1 MSAPALDPVLTP
13 SGNPSGSPSGK
24 RSGKAAPPPPT
35 TPARF
40 DTALGWSDKPGAGL
54 ALRIVLCALALLIFA
69 APFVTIFAGAFS
81 NHASGSSLSFLPH
94 DSTMLN
100 FKVAGE
106 RGIWDYFTNSLVIAG
121 GGLLLQLAVSVLAA
135 YALARHRFR
144 GQALILTLFMLTM
157 MLPEEVIAIPLSLV
171 LGHVP
176 VLGIDLKGTA
186 WAVILPLGAW
196 GFSIMLLTEFM
207 KDIPTEIEEAARLDG
222 VGELRMLWQV
232 VLPLCK
238 PALGVAGVLG
248 FIMIWD
254 QYLLPLIA
262 AKDPTD
268 YTVTVALSILRT
280 DPEVGSGVVLA
291 GAVIALVPSLVVYLL
306 LQRSLVTGIAA
317 GATKG

>member
-1 MSAPALDPVLTP
+1 MSAPVIEPVRP
-13 SGNPSGSPSGK
+13 VAAKSPSR
-24 RSGKAAPPPPT
+24 RSAKPQRT
-35 TPARF
+35 TPGRF
-40 DTALGWSDKPGAGL
+40 DTALGWNDKPGL
-54 ALRIVLCALALLIFA
+54 AWTLRILLCAIALAVFA
-69 APFVTIFAGAFS
+69 APFLTIFSGAFS
-81 NHASGSSLSFLPH
+81 TNPSGSSLSFLPH
-94 DSTMLN
+94 DSTLLN

-106 RGIWDYFTNSLVIAG
+106 RGIWDYLGNSLVIAG
-121 GGLLLQLAVSVLAA
+121 GGLLLQLTVCTLAA

-144 GQALILTLFMLTM
+144 GQALIMMLFMMTL

-171 LGHVP
+171 LGDVP
-176 VLGIDLKGTA
+176 VVHLDLKGTV
-186 WAVILPLGAW
+186 WGVILPLGAW
-196 GFSIMLLTEFM
+196 GFSVMMLTEFM

-222 VGELRMLWQV
+222 VGELRMLWQI

-262 AKDPTD
+262 SKDPTD

-291 GAVIALVPSLVVYLL
+291 GAVIALIPSLIVYLL

>member
-1 MSAPALDPVLTP
+1 MSAPVIDPVRP
-13 SGNPSGSPSGK
+13 
-24 RSGKAAPPPPT
+24 AAPDTPAGRSTKDQRT

-40 DTALGWSDKPGAGL
+40 DTALGWNDKPGVAWG
-54 ALRIVLCALALLIFA
+54 LRILLCVIALTIFA
-69 APFVTIFAGAFS
+69 APFLTIFSGAFTT
-81 NHASGSSLSFLPH
+81 HPSGSSLSFLPH
-94 DSTMLN
+94 DTTLSN
-100 FKVAGE
+100 FKVAGAQ
-106 RGIWDYFTNSLVIAG
+106 GMWDYLGNSLVIAG
-121 GGLLLQLAVSVLAA
+121 GGLLLQLVVCTLAA

-144 GQALILTLFMLTM
+144 GQALIMMLFMMTL

-171 LGHVP
+171 LGDVP
-176 VLGIDLKGTA
+176 VVHLDLKGTV
-186 WAVILPLGAW
+186 WGVILPLGAW
-196 GFSIMLLTEFM
+196 GFSVMMLTEFM
-207 KDIPTEIEEAARLDG
+207 RDIPDEIEEAARLDG

-232 VLPLCK
+232 ILPLCK

-268 YTVTVALSILRT
+268 YTVTVALATLRT
-280 DPEVGSGVVLA
+280 DPVVGSGVVLA
-291 GAVIALVPSLVVYLL
+291 GAVIALIPSLIVYLL

>member
-1 MSAPALDPVLTP
+1 MSAPALDPVRTP
-13 SGNPSGSPSGK
+13 SDEVAVSPAGRGGK
-24 RSGKAAPPPPT
+24 QART

-40 DTALGWSDKPGAGL
+40 DTALGWSDRPGLGM
-54 ALRIVLCALALLIFA
+54 ALRVLLCVVALAIFA
-69 APFVTIFAGAFS
+69 APFLTIIAGAFS
-81 NHASGSSLSFLPH
+81 TNPSGSSLSFLPH
-94 DSTMLN
+94 HPTLLN
-100 FKVAGE
+100 MRVAGE

-144 GQALILTLFMLTM
+144 GQALVLTLFMLTM

-176 VLGIDLKGTA
+176 VVGLDLKGTV

-196 GFSIMLLTEFM
+196 GFSVMLLTEFM
-207 KDIPTEIEEAARLDG
+207 KDIPTEIEEAARIDG

-268 YTVTVALSILRT
+268 YTVTVALSVLRT

>member
-1 MSAPALDPVLTP
+1 MSAPVIDPVRP
-13 SGNPSGSPSGK
+13 
-24 RSGKAAPPPPT
+24 AAPDTPAGRSTKAQRT

-40 DTALGWSDKPGAGL
+40 DTALGWNDKPGA
-54 ALRIVLCALALLIFA
+54 AWTLRILLCLIALAVFA
-69 APFVTIFAGAFS
+69 APFLTIFSGAFTT
-81 NHASGSSLSFLPH
+81 NPSGSSLSFLPH
-94 DSTMLN
+94 NSTLLN
-100 FKVAGE
+100 FEVAGE
-106 RGIWDYFTNSLVIAG
+106 RGIWDYLGNSLVIAG
-121 GGLLLQLAVSVLAA
+121 GGLLLQLVVCTLAA

-144 GQALILTLFMLTM
+144 GQALIMMLFMMTL

-171 LGHVP
+171 LGDVP
-176 VLGIDLKGTA
+176 VVHLDLKGTV
-186 WAVILPLGAW
+186 WGVILPLGAW
-196 GFSIMLLTEFM
+196 GFSVMMLTEFM
-207 KDIPTEIEEAARLDG
+207 KDIPAEIEEAARLDG
-222 VGELRMLWQV
+222 VGELRMLWQII
-232 VLPLCK
+232 LPLCR

-262 AKDPTD
+262 SKDPTD

-291 GAVIALVPSLVVYLL
+291 GAVIALIPSLIVYLL

>member
-1 MSAPALDPVLTP
+1 MSAPALDPVRTP
-13 SGNPSGSPSGK
+13 SDEVAVSPTGRGGK
-24 RSGKAAPPPPT
+24 QTRT

-40 DTALGWSDKPGAGL
+40 DTALGWSDRPGLGM
-54 ALRIVLCALALLIFA
+54 ALRVLLCVIALAIFA
-69 APFVTIFAGAFS
+69 APFLTIIAGAFS
-81 NHASGSSLSFLPH
+81 KNPSGSSLSFLPH
-94 DSTMLN
+94 HPTLLN
-100 FKVAGE
+100 IRVAGE

-144 GQALILTLFMLTM
+144 GQALVLTLFMLTM

-176 VLGIDLKGTA
+176 VVGLDLKGTV

-196 GFSIMLLTEFM
+196 GFSVMLLTEFM
-207 KDIPTEIEEAARLDG
+207 KDIPTEIEEAARIDG

-268 YTVTVALSILRT
+268 YTVTVALSVLRT

>member
-1 MSAPALDPVLTP
+1 MSAPVIDPVRP
-13 SGNPSGSPSGK
+13 
-24 RSGKAAPPPPT
+24 AAPDTPAGRTTKAQRT

-40 DTALGWSDKPGAGL
+40 DTALGWNDRPGLAW
-54 ALRIVLCALALLIFA
+54 ALRILLCLIALAVFA
-69 APFVTIFAGAFS
+69 APFLTIFSGAFTT
-81 NHASGSSLSFLPH
+81 NPSGSSLSFLPH
-94 DSTMLN
+94 DSTLLN
-100 FKVAGE
+100 FRVAGE
-106 RGIWDYFTNSLVIAG
+106 RGIWDYLGNSLVIAG
-121 GGLLLQLAVSVLAA
+121 GGLLLQLVVCTLAA

-144 GQALILTLFMLTM
+144 GQALIMMLFMMTL

-171 LGHVP
+171 LGDVP
-176 VLGIDLKGTA
+176 VVHLDLKGTV
-186 WAVILPLGAW
+186 WGVILPLGAW
-196 GFSIMLLTEFM
+196 GFSVMMLTEFM
-207 KDIPTEIEEAARLDG
+207 RDIPAEIEEAARLDG
-222 VGELRMLWQV
+222 VGELRMLWQII
-232 VLPLCK
+232 LPLCR

-262 AKDPTD
+262 SKDPTD

-291 GAVIALVPSLVVYLL
+291 GAVIALIPSLIVYLL

>member
-1 MSAPALDPVLTP
+1 MSAPVIDPVRP
-13 SGNPSGSPSGK
+13 
-24 RSGKAAPPPPT
+24 AAPDTPAGRSTKAQRT

-40 DTALGWSDKPGAGL
+40 DTALGWDDRPGLAW
-54 ALRIVLCALALLIFA
+54 ALRILLCLIALAVFA
-69 APFVTIFAGAFS
+69 APFLTIFSGAFTT
-81 NHASGSSLSFLPH
+81 NPSGSSLSFLPH
-94 DSTMLN
+94 DSTLSN
-100 FKVAGE
+100 FTVAGE
-106 RGIWDYFTNSLVIAG
+106 RGIWDYLGNSLVIAG
-121 GGLLLQLAVSVLAA
+121 GGLLLQLVVCTLAA

-144 GQALILTLFMLTM
+144 GQALIMMLFMMTL

-171 LGHVP
+171 LGDVP
-176 VLGIDLKGTA
+176 VVHLDLKGTV
-186 WAVILPLGAW
+186 WGVILPLGAW
-196 GFSIMLLTEFM
+196 GFSVMMLTEFM
-207 KDIPTEIEEAARLDG
+207 RDIPTEIEEAARLDG
-222 VGELRMLWQV
+222 VGELRMLWQII
-232 VLPLCK
+232 LPLCK

-291 GAVIALVPSLVVYLL
+291 GAVIALIPSLVVYLL

>member
-1 MSAPALDPVLTP
+1 MSAPALDPVQTP
-13 SGNPSGSPSGK
+13 ATLSPA
-24 RSGKAAPPPPT
+24 GKAAKDRRT

-40 DTALGWSDKPGAGL
+40 DTALGWNDRPGL
-54 ALRIVLCALALLIFA
+54 AWVLRILLCVIALAIFA
-69 APFVTIFAGAFS
+69 APFLTILSGALS
-81 NHASGSSLSFLPH
+81 TNPSGSSLSFLPH
-94 DSTMLN
+94 DSTLLN

-121 GGLLLQLAVSVLAA
+121 GGLLLQLVVCTLAA

-144 GQALILTLFMLTM
+144 GQAIVLTLFMLTM

-176 VLGIDLKGTA
+176 VLGLDLKGTV

-196 GFSIMLLTEFM
+196 GFSVMLLTEFM
-207 KDIPTEIEEAARLDG
+207 KDIPAEIEEAARLDG

-291 GAVIALVPSLVVYLL
+291 GAVIALIPSLIVYLL

>member
-1 MSAPALDPVLTP
+1 MSAPVIDPVRP
-13 SGNPSGSPSGK
+13 
-24 RSGKAAPPPPT
+24 AAPDTPAGRTTKAQRT

-40 DTALGWSDKPGAGL
+40 DTALGWNDRPGL
-54 ALRIVLCALALLIFA
+54 AWALRLLLCLIALAVFA
-69 APFVTIFAGAFS
+69 APFLTIFSGAFTTDP
-81 NHASGSSLSFLPH
+81 SGSSLSFLPH
-94 DSTMLN
+94 DSTLSN
-100 FKVAGE
+100 FTVAGE
-106 RGIWDYFTNSLVIAG
+106 RGIWDYLGNSLVIAG
-121 GGLLLQLAVSVLAA
+121 GGLLLQLVVCTLAA

-144 GQALILTLFMLTM
+144 GQALIMMLFMMTL

-171 LGHVP
+171 LGDVP
-176 VLGIDLKGTA
+176 VVHVDLKGTV
-186 WAVILPLGAW
+186 WGVILPLGAW
-196 GFSIMLLTEFM
+196 GFSVMMLTEFM
-207 KDIPTEIEEAARLDG
+207 RDIPAEIEEAARLDG
-222 VGELRMLWQV
+222 VGELRMLWQI
-232 VLPLCK
+232 VLPLCR

-262 AKDPTD
+262 SKDPTD

-291 GAVIALVPSLVVYLL
+291 GAVIALIPSLIVYLL

>member
-1 MSAPALDPVLTP
+1 MSAPVIDPVRP
-13 SGNPSGSPSGK
+13 
-24 RSGKAAPPPPT
+24 AAPDTPAGRSTKAERT

-40 DTALGWSDKPGAGL
+40 DTALGWNDRPGL
-54 ALRIVLCALALLIFA
+54 AWTLRILLCLIALAVFA
-69 APFVTIFAGAFS
+69 APFLSIFSGAFTT
-81 NHASGSSLSFLPH
+81 NPSGSSLSFLPH
-94 DSTMLN
+94 DSTLLN

-106 RGIWDYFTNSLVIAG
+106 RGIWDYLGNSLLIAG
-121 GGLLLQLAVSVLAA
+121 GGLLLQLVVCTLAA

-144 GQALILTLFMLTM
+144 GQALVMMLFMMTL

-171 LGHVP
+171 LGDVP
-176 VLGIDLKGTA
+176 VVHLDLKGTV
-186 WAVILPLGAW
+186 WGVILPLGAW
-196 GFSIMLLTEFM
+196 GFSVMMLTEFM
-207 KDIPTEIEEAARLDG
+207 RDIPAEIEEAARLDG
-222 VGELRMLWQV
+222 VGELRMLGQI
-232 VLPLCK
+232 VLPLCR

-291 GAVIALVPSLVVYLL
+291 GAVIALIPSLIVYLL

>member
-1 MSAPALDPVLTP
+1 MSAPVIDPVRP
-13 SGNPSGSPSGK
+13 
-24 RSGKAAPPPPT
+24 AAPDTPAGRTTKERRT

-40 DTALGWSDKPGAGL
+40 DTALGWNDKPGVAWS
-54 ALRIVLCALALLIFA
+54 LRILLCLIALAVFA
-69 APFVTIFAGAFS
+69 APFLTIFSGAFTT
-81 NHASGSSLSFLPH
+81 NPSGSSLSFLPH
-94 DSTMLN
+94 DSTLSN
-100 FKVAGE
+100 FTVAGE
-106 RGIWDYFTNSLVIAG
+106 RGIWDYLGNSLVIAG
-121 GGLLLQLAVSVLAA
+121 GGLLLQLVVCTLAA

-144 GQALILTLFMLTM
+144 GQALIMMLFMMTL
-157 MLPEEVIAIPLSLV
+157 MLPEELIAIPLSLV
-171 LGHVP
+171 LGDVP
-176 VLGIDLKGTA
+176 VVHLDLKGTV
-186 WAVILPLGAW
+186 WGVILPLGAW
-196 GFSIMLLTEFM
+196 GFSVMMLTEFM
-207 KDIPTEIEEAARLDG
+207 RDIPAEIEEAARLDG
-222 VGELRMLWQV
+222 VGELRMLWQI

-262 AKDPTD
+262 SNDPTD

-291 GAVIALVPSLVVYLL
+291 GAVIALIPSLIVYLL

>member
-1 MSAPALDPVLTP
+1 MSAPVIDPVRP
-13 SGNPSGSPSGK
+13 
-24 RSGKAAPPPPT
+24 AAPDTPAGRTTKAQRT

-40 DTALGWSDKPGAGL
+40 DTALGWNDKPGLAW
-54 ALRIVLCALALLIFA
+54 ALRILLCLIALAVFA
-69 APFVTIFAGAFS
+69 APFLTIFSGAFTT
-81 NHASGSSLSFLPH
+81 NPSGSSLSFLPH
-94 DSTMLN
+94 DSTLLN
-100 FKVAGE
+100 FRVAGE
-106 RGIWDYFTNSLVIAG
+106 RGIWDYLGNSLVIAG
-121 GGLLLQLAVSVLAA
+121 GGLLLQLVVCTLAA

-144 GQALILTLFMLTM
+144 GQALIMMLFMMTL

-171 LGHVP
+171 LGDVP
-176 VLGIDLKGTA
+176 VVHLDLKGTV
-186 WAVILPLGAW
+186 WGVILPLGAW
-196 GFSIMLLTEFM
+196 GFSVMMLTEFM
-207 KDIPTEIEEAARLDG
+207 RDIPAEIEEAARLDG
-222 VGELRMLWQV
+222 VGELRMLWQII
-232 VLPLCK
+232 LPLCK

-262 AKDPTD
+262 SKDPTD

-291 GAVIALVPSLVVYLL
+291 GAVIALIPSLIVYLL

>member
-1 MSAPALDPVLTP
+1 MSAPAIDPVRTP
-13 SGNPSGSPSGK
+13 VPASPTRTSAGK
-24 RSGKAAPPPPT
+24 RRT

-40 DTALGWSDKPGAGL
+40 DTALGWSDRPGPAW
-54 ALRIVLCALALLIFA
+54 ALRILLCLLALGVFA
-69 APFVTIFAGAFS
+69 APFLTIFSGSFS
-81 NHASGSSLSFLPH
+81 EKASGSTLSFLPH
-94 DSTMLN
+94 RPTLLN
-100 FKVAGE
+100 FHVAGD
-106 RGIWDYFTNSLVIAG
+106 RGIWDYFGNSLVIAG
-121 GGLLLQLAVSVLAA
+121 GGLLLQLTVCTLAA

-144 GQALILTLFMLTM
+144 GQALVLTLFMLTM

-176 VLGIDLKGTA
+176 VVGVDLKGTV
-186 WAVILPLGAW
+186 WGVILPLGAW
-196 GFSIMLLTEFM
+196 GFSVMLLTEFM
-207 KDIPTEIEEAARLDG
+207 KDIPTEIEEAARIDG

-291 GAVIALVPSLVVYLL
+291 GAVIALVPSLIVYLL

>member
-1 MSAPALDPVLTP
+1 MSAPVLEPVSVAEP
-13 SGNPSGSPSGK
+13 RRPAG
-24 RSGKAAPPPPT
+24 RAAEGRRT

-40 DTALGWSDKPGAGL
+40 DTALGWSDRPGVSWV
-54 ALRIVLCALALLIFA
+54 LRIVLCVIALAIFA
-69 APFVTIFAGAFS
+69 APFVTIFAGALS
-81 NHASGSSLSFLPH
+81 RNPSGSSLSFLPH
-94 DSTMLN
+94 HPTLLN
-100 FKVAGE
+100 VKVAGE
-106 RGIWDYFTNSLVIAG
+106 RGIWDYFANSLVIAG

-144 GQALILTLFMLTM
+144 GQALVLTLFMLTM

-176 VLGIDLKGTA
+176 VVGLDLKGTV

-207 KDIPTEIEEAARLDG
+207 KDIPAEIEEAARIDG
-222 VGELRMLWQV
+222 VGEFRLLWQII
-232 VLPLCK
+232 LPLCR

-280 DPEVGSGVVLA
+280 DPQVGSGVVLA
-291 GAVIALVPSLVVYLL
+291 GAVVALLPSLIVYLL

>member
-1 MSAPALDPVLTP
+1 MSAPVIDSVRP
-13 SGNPSGSPSGK
+13 
-24 RSGKAAPPPPT
+24 AAPDTPAGRSTKAQRT

-40 DTALGWSDKPGAGL
+40 DTALGWNDRPGVAWG
-54 ALRIVLCALALLIFA
+54 LRILLCVIALAVFA
-69 APFVTIFAGAFS
+69 APFLTIFSGAFTT
-81 NHASGSSLSFLPH
+81 NPSGSSLSFLPH
-94 DSTMLN
+94 DSTLSN
-100 FKVAGE
+100 FTVAGE
-106 RGIWDYFTNSLVIAG
+106 RGIWDYLGNSLVIAG
-121 GGLLLQLAVSVLAA
+121 GGLLLQLVVCTLAA

-144 GQALILTLFMLTM
+144 GQALIMMLFMMTL

-171 LGHVP
+171 LGDVP
-176 VLGIDLKGTA
+176 VVHMDLKGTV
-186 WAVILPLGAW
+186 WGVILPLGAW
-196 GFSIMLLTEFM
+196 GFSVMMLTEFM
-207 KDIPTEIEEAARLDG
+207 RDIPTEIEEAARLDG
-222 VGELRMLWQV
+222 VGELRMLWQII
-232 VLPLCK
+232 LPLCK

-291 GAVIALVPSLVVYLL
+291 GAVIALIPSLIVYLL

>member
-1 MSAPALDPVLTP
+1 MSAPALDPVRTP
-13 SGNPSGSPSGK
+13 SGEISAARARRGGK
-24 RSGKAAPPPPT
+24 QART

-40 DTALGWSDKPGAGL
+40 DTALGWSDRPGPAW
-54 ALRIVLCALALLIFA
+54 ALRILLCAIALAIFA
-69 APFVTIFAGAFS
+69 APFLTIFSGAFS
-81 NHASGSSLSFLPH
+81 TNPSGSSLSFLPH
-94 DSTMLN
+94 DSTLLN
-100 FKVAGE
+100 VRVAGE
-106 RGIWDYFTNSLVIAG
+106 RGIWDYFSNSLVIAG

-176 VLGIDLKGTA
+176 VVGLDLKGTV
-186 WAVILPLGAW
+186 WGVILPLGAW
-196 GFSIMLLTEFM
+196 GFSVMLLTEFM

-238 PALGVAGVLG
+238 PALGVVGVFG

>member
-1 MSAPALDPVLTP
+1 MSAPVIDPVRP
-13 SGNPSGSPSGK
+13 
-24 RSGKAAPPPPT
+24 AAPDTPAGRTPKAQRT

-40 DTALGWSDKPGAGL
+40 DTALGWNDRPGLAW
-54 ALRIVLCALALLIFA
+54 ALRILLCLIALAVFA
-69 APFVTIFAGAFS
+69 APFLTIFSGAFTT
-81 NHASGSSLSFLPH
+81 NPSGSSLSFLPH
-94 DSTMLN
+94 DSTLSN
-100 FKVAGE
+100 FTVAGE
-106 RGIWDYFTNSLVIAG
+106 RGIWDYLGNSLVIAG
-121 GGLLLQLAVSVLAA
+121 GGLLLQLVVCTLAA

-144 GQALILTLFMLTM
+144 GQALIMMLFMMTL

-171 LGHVP
+171 LGDVP
-176 VLGIDLKGTA
+176 VVHLDLKGTV
-186 WAVILPLGAW
+186 WGVILPLGAW
-196 GFSIMLLTEFM
+196 GFSVMMLTEFM
-207 KDIPTEIEEAARLDG
+207 RDIPAEIEEAARLDG
-222 VGELRMLWQV
+222 VGELRMLWQII
-232 VLPLCK
+232 LPLCK

-262 AKDPTD
+262 SKDPTD

-291 GAVIALVPSLVVYLL
+291 GAVIALIPSLIVYLL

>member
-1 MSAPALDPVLTP
+1 MSAPAIDTVRTSVP
-13 SGNPSGSPSGK
+13 GSPA
-24 RSGKAAPPPPT
+24 GKASSKQRA

-40 DTALGWSDKPGAGL
+40 DTALGWSDRPGMGW
-54 ALRIVLCALALLIFA
+54 ALRILLCALALGIFA
-69 APFVTIFAGAFS
+69 APFLTILSGAFTA
-81 NHASGSSLSFLPH
+81 HASGSSLSFLPH
-94 DSTMLN
+94 DSTLQN

-121 GGLLLQLAVSVLAA
+121 GALLLQLAVSVLAA

-176 VLGIDLKGTA
+176 VVGVDLKGTA
-186 WAVILPLGAW
+186 WGVILPLGAW
-196 GFSIMLLTEFM
+196 GFSVMLLTEFM
-207 KDIPTEIEEAARLDG
+207 KDIPKEMEEAARLDG
-222 VGELRMLWQV
+222 VGEFRMLWQV

-248 FIMIWD
+248 FVMIWD

-262 AKDPTD
+262 SKDPTD

-291 GAVIALVPSLVVYLL
+291 GAVIALIPSLIVYLL

>member
-1 MSAPALDPVLTP
+1 MSAPVIDPVRP
-13 SGNPSGSPSGK
+13 
-24 RSGKAAPPPPT
+24 AAPDTPAGRTTKERRT

-40 DTALGWSDKPGAGL
+40 DTALGWNDKPGVAWS
-54 ALRIVLCALALLIFA
+54 LRILLCLIALAVFA
-69 APFVTIFAGAFS
+69 APFLTIFSGAFTT
-81 NHASGSSLSFLPH
+81 NPSGSSLSFLPH
-94 DSTMLN
+94 DSTLSN
-100 FKVAGE
+100 FTVAGE
-106 RGIWDYFTNSLVIAG
+106 RGIWDYLGNSLVIAG
-121 GGLLLQLAVSVLAA
+121 GGLLLQLVVCTLAA

-144 GQALILTLFMLTM
+144 GQALIMMLFMMTL

-171 LGHVP
+171 LGDVP
-176 VLGIDLKGTA
+176 VVHLDLKGTV
-186 WAVILPLGAW
+186 WGVILPLGAW
-196 GFSIMLLTEFM
+196 GFSVMMLTEFM
-207 KDIPTEIEEAARLDG
+207 RDIPAEIEEAARLDG
-222 VGELRMLWQV
+222 VGELRMLWQI

-262 AKDPTD
+262 SNDPTD
-268 YTVTVALSILRT
+268 YTVTVALSVLRT

-291 GAVIALVPSLVVYLL
+291 GAVIALIPSLIVYLL

>member
-1 MSAPALDPVLTP
+1 MSAPVIDPARP
-13 SGNPSGSPSGK
+13 
-24 RSGKAAPPPPT
+24 AAPDTPAGRTTKAQRT

-40 DTALGWSDKPGAGL
+40 DTALGWNDRPGL
-54 ALRIVLCALALLIFA
+54 AWGLRILLCVIAVAIFA
-69 APFVTIFAGAFS
+69 APFLTIFSGAFTT
-81 NHASGSSLSFLPH
+81 NPSGSSLSFLPH
-94 DSTMLN
+94 GRTLSN
-100 FKVAGE
+100 FTVAGE
-106 RGIWDYFTNSLVIAG
+106 RGIWDYLGNSLVIAG
-121 GGLLLQLAVSVLAA
+121 GGLLLQLVVCTLAA

-144 GQALILTLFMLTM
+144 GQALIMMLFMMTL

-171 LGHVP
+171 LGDVP
-176 VLGIDLKGTA
+176 VVHLDLKGTV
-186 WAVILPLGAW
+186 WGVILPLGAW
-196 GFSIMLLTEFM
+196 GFSVMMLTEFM
-207 KDIPTEIEEAARLDG
+207 RDIPAEIEEAARLDG
-222 VGELRMLWQV
+222 VGELRMLWQI

-262 AKDPTD
+262 SKDPTD

-291 GAVIALVPSLVVYLL
+291 GAVIALIPSLVVYLL

>member
-1 MSAPALDPVLTP
+1 MSAPVIDPVRP
-13 SGNPSGSPSGK
+13 
-24 RSGKAAPPPPT
+24 AAPDTPAGRSTKAQRT

-40 DTALGWSDKPGAGL
+40 DTALGWNDGPGL
-54 ALRIVLCALALLIFA
+54 AWALRVLLCLIALAVFA
-69 APFVTIFAGAFS
+69 APFLTIFSGAFTT
-81 NHASGSSLSFLPH
+81 NPSGSSLSFLPH
-94 DSTMLN
+94 GSTLSN
-100 FKVAGE
+100 FTVAGE
-106 RGIWDYFTNSLVIAG
+106 RGIWDYLGNSLVIAG
-121 GGLLLQLAVSVLAA
+121 GGLLLQLVVCTLAA

-144 GQALILTLFMLTM
+144 GQALVMMLFMMTL

-171 LGHVP
+171 LGDVP
-176 VLGIDLKGTA
+176 VVHLDLKGTV
-186 WAVILPLGAW
+186 WGVILPLGAW
-196 GFSIMLLTEFM
+196 GFSVMMLTEFM
-207 KDIPTEIEEAARLDG
+207 RDIPTEIEEAARLDG
-222 VGELRMLWQV
+222 VGELRMLWQII
-232 VLPLCK
+232 LPLCK

-291 GAVIALVPSLVVYLL
+291 GAVIALIPSLIVYLL

>member
-1 MSAPALDPVLTP
+1 MSAPVIDPVRP
-13 SGNPSGSPSGK
+13 
-24 RSGKAAPPPPT
+24 AAPDTPAGRTTKAQRT

-40 DTALGWSDKPGAGL
+40 DTALGWNDRPGLAW
-54 ALRIVLCALALLIFA
+54 ALRILLCLIALAVFA
-69 APFVTIFAGAFS
+69 APFLTIFSGAFTT
-81 NHASGSSLSFLPH
+81 NPSGSSLSFLPH
-94 DSTMLN
+94 DSTLSN
-100 FKVAGE
+100 FTVAGE
-106 RGIWDYFTNSLVIAG
+106 RGIWDYLGNSLVIAG
-121 GGLLLQLAVSVLAA
+121 GGLLLQLVVCTLAA

-144 GQALILTLFMLTM
+144 GQALIMMLFMMTL

-171 LGHVP
+171 LGDVP
-176 VLGIDLKGTA
+176 VVHLDLKGTV
-186 WAVILPLGAW
+186 WGVILPLGAW
-196 GFSIMLLTEFM
+196 GFSVMMLTEFM
-207 KDIPTEIEEAARLDG
+207 RDIPAEIEEAARLDG
-222 VGELRMLWQV
+222 VGELRMLWQII
-232 VLPLCK
+232 LPLCK

-262 AKDPTD
+262 SKDPTD

-291 GAVIALVPSLVVYLL
+291 GAVIALIPSLIVYLL

>member
-1 MSAPALDPVLTP
+1 MSAPALDPVHAP
-13 SGNPSGSPSGK
+13 SGEVT
-24 RSGKAAPPPPT
+24 AAPAT
-35 TPARF
+35 GRGKQTRATPARF
-40 DTALGWSDKPGAGL
+40 DTALGWSDRPGPAW
-54 ALRIVLCALALLIFA
+54 ALRILLCVIALAVFA
-69 APFVTIFAGAFS
+69 APFLTILSGALS
-81 NHASGSSLSFLPH
+81 TKPSGSSLSFLPH
-94 DSTMLN
+94 HPTLLN
-100 FKVAGE
+100 MRVAGE
-106 RGIWDYFTNSLVIAG
+106 RGIWDYFGNSLVIAG
-121 GGLLLQLAVSVLAA
+121 GALLLQLVVSVLAA

-144 GQALILTLFMLTM
+144 GQALVLTLFMLTM

-176 VLGIDLKGTA
+176 VVGVDLKGTV

-196 GFSIMLLTEFM
+196 GFSVMLLTEFM

-280 DPEVGSGVVLA
+280 DPQVGAGVVLA
-291 GAVIALVPSLVVYLL
+291 GAVIALVPSLIVYLL

>member
-1 MSAPALDPVLTP
+1 MSAPTIDPVRTP
-13 SGNPSGSPSGK
+13 GQASGAPSRRTNK
-24 RSGKAAPPPPT
+24 VART

-40 DTALGWSDKPGAGL
+40 DTALGWSDRPGLGP
-54 ALRIVLCALALLIFA
+54 ALRVLLCLIALGIFA
-69 APFVTIFAGAFS
+69 APFLTIVSGAFDENARGS
-81 NHASGSSLSFLPH
+81 VLSFYPHHASL
-94 DSTMLN
+94 TNMR
-100 FKVAGE
+100 VAGE
-106 RGIWDYFTNSLVIAG
+106 RDIWDYFTNSLVIAG
-121 GGLLLQLAVSVLAA
+121 GGLLLQLTVSVLAA

-144 GQALILTLFMLTM
+144 GQAIVLTLFMLTM

-171 LGHVP
+171 LGDVP
-176 VLGIDLKGTA
+176 LVGLDLKGTA
-186 WAVILPLGAW
+186 WGGVILPVGAW
-196 GFSIMLLTEFM
+196 GFSVMLLTEFM
-207 KDIPTEIEEAARLDG
+207 RDIPTEIEEAARLDG
-222 VGELRMLWQV
+222 VGEFRMLWQV

-291 GAVIALVPSLVVYLL
+291 GAVIALVPSLIVYLL

>member
-1 MSAPALDPVLTP
+1 MSAPALDPVQAT
-13 SGNPSGSPSGK
+13 SEEVSATASR
-24 RSGKAAPPPPT
+24 RSGKPART

-40 DTALGWSDKPGAGL
+40 DTALGWNDRPGVSW
-54 ALRIVLCALALLIFA
+54 ALRILLCALALGVFA
-69 APFVTIFAGAFS
+69 APFLTILSGALS
-81 NHASGSSLSFLPH
+81 THPSGSSLSFLPH
-94 DSTMLN
+94 DSTLLN
-100 FKVAGE
+100 FRVAGE

-121 GGLLLQLAVSVLAA
+121 GGLLLQLVVCVLAA

-144 GQALILTLFMLTM
+144 GQALIMTLFMLTM

-176 VLGIDLKGTA
+176 VVGIDLKGTV
-186 WAVILPLGAW
+186 WGVILPLGAW
-196 GFSIMLLTEFM
+196 GFSVMLLTEFM
-207 KDIPTEIEEAARLDG
+207 KDIPSEIEEAARLDG

-232 VLPLCK
+232 VLPLCR

-291 GAVIALVPSLVVYLL
+291 GAVIALLPSLVVYLL

>member
-1 MSAPALDPVLTP
+1 MSAPVIDPVRP
-13 SGNPSGSPSGK
+13 
-24 RSGKAAPPPPT
+24 AAPDTPAGRITKAQRT

-40 DTALGWSDKPGAGL
+40 DTALGWNDRPGLAW
-54 ALRIVLCALALLIFA
+54 ALRILLCLIALAVFA
-69 APFVTIFAGAFS
+69 APFLTIFSGAFTA
-81 NHASGSSLSFLPH
+81 NPSGSSLSFLPH
-94 DSTMLN
+94 DSTLLN
-100 FKVAGE
+100 FRVAGE
-106 RGIWDYFTNSLVIAG
+106 RGIWDYLGNSLVIAG
-121 GGLLLQLAVSVLAA
+121 GGLLLQLVVCTLAA

-144 GQALILTLFMLTM
+144 GQALIMMLFMMTL

-171 LGHVP
+171 LGDVP
-176 VLGIDLKGTA
+176 VVHLDLKGTV
-186 WAVILPLGAW
+186 WGVILPLGAW
-196 GFSIMLLTEFM
+196 GFSVMMLTEFM
-207 KDIPTEIEEAARLDG
+207 RDIPAEIEEAARLDG
-222 VGELRMLWQV
+222 VGELRMLWQII
-232 VLPLCK
+232 LPLCK

-262 AKDPTD
+262 SKDPTD

-291 GAVIALVPSLVVYLL
+291 GAVIALIPSLIVYLL

>member
-1 MSAPALDPVLTP
+1 MSAPVIDPVRP
-13 SGNPSGSPSGK
+13 
-24 RSGKAAPPPPT
+24 AAPDTPAGRTTKAQRT

-40 DTALGWSDKPGAGL
+40 DTALGWNDRPGLAW
-54 ALRIVLCALALLIFA
+54 ALRILLCLIALAVFA
-69 APFVTIFAGAFS
+69 APFLTIFSGAFTT
-81 NHASGSSLSFLPH
+81 NPSGSSLSFLPH
-94 DSTMLN
+94 DSTLLN
-100 FKVAGE
+100 FRVAGE
-106 RGIWDYFTNSLVIAG
+106 RGIWDYLGNSLVIAG
-121 GGLLLQLAVSVLAA
+121 GGLLLQLVVCTLAA

-144 GQALILTLFMLTM
+144 GQALIMMLFMMTL

-171 LGHVP
+171 LGDVP
-176 VLGIDLKGTA
+176 VVHLDLKGTV
-186 WAVILPLGAW
+186 WGVILPLGAW
-196 GFSIMLLTEFM
+196 GFSVMMLTEFM
-207 KDIPTEIEEAARLDG
+207 RDIPAEIEEAARLDG
-222 VGELRMLWQV
+222 VGELRMLWQII
-232 VLPLCK
+232 LPLCK

-262 AKDPTD
+262 SKDPTD

-291 GAVIALVPSLVVYLL
+291 GAVIALIPSLIVYLL

>member
-1 MSAPALDPVLTP
+1 MSAPAIDPVRTP
-13 SGNPSGSPSGK
+13 APTATRGK
-24 RSGKAAPPPPT
+24 SVRAARA

-40 DTALGWSDKPGAGL
+40 DTALGWSDRPGVARC
-54 ALRIVLCALALLIFA
+54 LRIALCAIAIGVFA
-69 APFVTIFAGAFS
+69 APFLTVVSGAFS
-81 NHASGSSLSFLPH
+81 THASGSSLSFLPH
-94 DSTMLN
+94 QSTWQN
-100 FKVAGE
+100 FQVAGE

-121 GGLLLQLAVSVLAA
+121 GALLLQLAVSVLAA

-176 VLGIDLKGTA
+176 VVGLDLKGTA
-186 WAVILPLGAW
+186 WGVILPLGAW
-196 GFSIMLLTEFM
+196 GFSVMLLTEFM

-222 VGELRMLWQV
+222 VGEFRMLWQI

-248 FIMIWD
+248 FVMIWD

-262 AKDPTD
+262 SKDPTD

-291 GAVIALVPSLVVYLL
+291 GAVIALVPSLIVYLL